1 MKVYTGS
8 GDEGKTGLFSGE
20 RVSKSEQRIEA
31 YGDVDELCT
40 VIGLLDS
47 HLDDAHDALKDNL
60 RWVQSALLTV
70 GARLATT
77 ADSSSAA
84 LLEAIE
90 EQDCRALEQA
100 IDDLDRHLPELRQFL
115 LPGGHPTAAYAHLA
129 RTVCRRA
136 ERHVIVFLMAGKDQM
151 DTAYQWELVFLNRL
165 SDYFFVLA
173 RYLNQTFGE
182 ADLPWQK

>member
-8 GDEGKTGLFSGE
+8 GDQGKTGLFSGE
-20 RVSKSEQRIEA
+20 RVSKSAQRIEA
-31 YGDVDELCT
+31 YGDVDELCA

-47 HLDDAHDALKDNL
+47 QLDLRHEALKENL
-60 RWVQSALLTV
+60 RWLQSALLTI

-77 ADSSSAA
+77 AGSSSVS
-84 LLEAIE
+84 LLEAIDE
-90 EQDCRALEQA
+90 DDCHSLEQA
-100 IDDLDRHLPELRQFL
+100 IDDLDSHLPELRQFL

-136 ERHVIVFLMAGKDQM
+136 ERHVIAFMAADDGHLDAFYK
-151 DTAYQWELVFLNRL
+151 WEVVFLNRL

-173 RYLNQTFGE
+173 RYLNQAFGE
-182 ADLPWQK
+182 TDLLWQK